1 MASRFAAILVLFNST
16 VLSAIVI
23 PFTFEITRVAARAEG
38 LVLILIGIRNR
49 CRTIV
54 FMTVNARCFASSMIA
69 RIIAAPVVISIG
81 VGAMI
86 ECTLISPAVCCMAG
100 IALHSASGLKMTLI
114 WLRCRAVT
122 RAVTR
127 QTIIGSAGIV
137 EPCATN
143 KGCRRMTVRA
153 I

>member
-69 RIIAAPVVISIG
+69 VVISIG

-100 IALHSASGLKMTLI
+100 IALHSASGLKMTPI

-143 KGCRRMTVRA
+143 KGGRSMTVRT